1 MWASLRASNAGV
13 RDSFFAR
20 GARHTRS
27 GRCLSARGRWG
38 AGFARDDL
46 WCPQYAAMD
55 VATLVINDFGARRDY
70 ATGVVQRLIE
80 ITEVTAHAQVARNG
94 TVVVRLTGLPLT
106 SHRLRTAVLALRIG
120 REGLFIGRDDGV
132 RAHS

>member
-13 RDSFFAR
+13 RETFFAR

-46 WCPQYAAMD
+46 WCPQYAA
-55 VATLVINDFGARRDY
+55 LVINDFGARRDY

-80 ITEVTAHAQVARNG
+80 ITEVTVHAQVARNG

-106 SHRLRTAVLALRIG
+106 SHRLRTAVLALCIG
-120 REGLFIGRDDGV
+120 REGHFIGRDDGV
-132 RAHS
+132 RAQS